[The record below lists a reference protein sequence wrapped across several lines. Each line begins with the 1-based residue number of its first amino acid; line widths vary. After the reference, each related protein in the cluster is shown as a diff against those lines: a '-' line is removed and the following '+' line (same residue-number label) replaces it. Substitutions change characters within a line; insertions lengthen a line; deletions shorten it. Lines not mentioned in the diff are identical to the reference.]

1 MKPLLKL
8 NGVDFSDCLKKFDY
22 SLAYEKREGTNGGM
36 MKDGSRIV
44 DILAWKAVLKIKTDG
59 LKPERVQELLTHL
72 IADYVT
78 VTFFDT
84 RINGERTS
92 EFIPS
97 VVDVPI
103 SHFKDGVVNWY
114 NSAQI
119 TLTER

>member
-1 MKPLLKL
+1 MKPIFKL

-22 SLAYEKREGTNGGM
+22 SLSYEKREGDNGGM
-36 MKDGSRIV
+36 MKDGSMVV
-44 DILAWKAVLKIKTDG
+44 DILAWKAVLKVATDG
-59 LKPERVQELLTHL
+59 IEAARMSTLLSHL
-72 IADYVT
+72 IADYVE

-84 RINGERTS
+84 RTNAVRTS

-103 SHFKDGVVNWY
+103 SHFRDGTVRWY
-114 NSAQI
+114 NSTQI